1 MDYLATSAPE
11 PGLPYTALLAGHDT
25 LACGYYLR
33 AAPGSDIDWTRLLA
47 QREALRVSGSRGFEV
62 VSLGDAEFL
71 LQLSRGIQISPVMG
85 IENSP
90 PGSRFG
96 LFGTNEAG
104 LQLLLEPIRIAA
116 NVERHRVMQ

>member
-71 LQLSRGIQISPVMG
+71 LQPYGSASGYPLVLTGPYWK
-85 IENSP
+85 IEAASST
-90 PGSRFG
+90 GRRF
-96 LFGTNEAG
+96 
-104 LQLLLEPIRIAA
+104 
-116 NVERHRVMQ
+116 M